1 MAGFASVAQAMVA
14 VESLLKRTIP
24 ADLGSVALL
33 PSGDIKKP
41 ASNRLGLWVHRI
53 TVDLNG
59 RNRFLSSPPGSG
71 LPPRPEL
78 PLNVHFLMMSWA
90 TSGEAEIKLH
100 AWGMQQ
106 LMSTPELDI
115 SHLGASDPEWDA
127 EDSAQI
133 VPEEMATEDLL
144 RIWDALPSKYT
155 LSSSW
160 ILRTVRVTLP
170 APQGGPPVTTRLIKA
185 GTR

>member
-33 PSGDIKKP
+33 PSGEIKKP

-90 TSGEAEIKLH
+90 TSGDFSAEQIN
-100 AWGMQQ
+100 
-106 LMSTPELDI
+106 EN
-115 SHLGASDPEWDA
+115 ASA
-127 EDSAQI
+127 
-133 VPEEMATEDLL
+133 LL
-144 RIWDALPSKYT
+144 QT
-155 LSSSW
+155 LSKMKPATSKGIYFKS
-160 ILRTVRVTLP
+160 ISMASTMSPGINVDYKTV
-170 APQGGPPVTTRLIKA
+170 A
-185 GTR
+185 GL

>member
-33 PSGDIKKP
+33 PSGEIKKP

-90 TSGEAEIKLH
+90 TSGDFSAEQIN
-100 AWGMQQ
+100 
-106 LMSTPELDI
+106 EN
-115 SHLGASDPEWDA
+115 ASA
-127 EDSAQI
+127 
-133 VPEEMATEDLL
+133 LL
-144 RIWDALPSKYT
+144 QT
-155 LSSSW
+155 LSKMK
-160 ILRTVRVTLP
+160 P
-170 APQGGPPVTTRLIKA
+170 ATAKGIYFKGISMASTMSPGISIDAKSVSGL
-185 GTR
+185 

>member
-1 MAGFASVAQAMVA
+1 MAGFASVAQALVA

-24 ADLGSVALL
+24 ADLGKAALL
-33 PSGDIKKP
+33 ASGEIKKP
-41 ASNRLGLWVHRI
+41 SGNTLGLWVHRL

-59 RNRFLSSPPGSG
+59 RNRFLSTPPGSN

-78 PLNVHFLMMSWA
+78 PINVHFLLMSWGV
-90 TSGEAEIKLH
+90 SGEAELKLH

-106 LMSTPELDI
+106 LMATPELDI
-115 SHLGASDPEWDA
+115 SHLSAADPEWGT
-127 EDSAQI
+127 EDTAQI

-144 RIWDALPSKYT
+144 RIWDALPTKYT

-160 ILRTVRVTLP
+160 ILRTVRVALP
-170 APQGGPPVTTRLIKA
+170 APTGGPPVTTRLLKA
-185 GTR
+185 GSV